1 MGSQRVRHDWVTFT
15 FTKCLT
21 WTTWEMEFPFTYKLC
36 LVTQLCLTFCDP
48 LDCNPPG
55 SAVHGDSSGKNTG
68 VICHALLQGITLQVD
83 SLPSE
88 PPGKTK
94 NIGVGNL
101 SFLQGNF
108 PTQELNQ
115 GLLYCR
121 WTLYQLSYLGEDW
134 KKRNVWMGKFSCF
147 ILVTLN
153 WRWL

>member
-1 MGSQRVRHDWVTFT
+1 MNYSKHVEVRH
-15 FTKCLT
+15 KRSK
-21 WTTWEMEFPFTYKLC
+21 EGIIEYKAASRTLF
-36 LVTQLCLTFCDP
+36 LYVKVTQLCLTFCDP

-121 WTLYQLSYLGEDW
+121 WTLYQLSYLGED
-134 KKRNVWMGKFSCF
+134 
-147 ILVTLN
+147 
-153 WRWL
+153 